1 MIIIMIVMITTRY
14 ETAVL
19 GRPAKPV
26 SYPAHIAGGVAG
38 DGGGV
43 GDDGGGDDVD
53 DGAHDDGGG
62 DGGRDDDGSIALYF
76 SVI

>member
-1 MIIIMIVMITTRY
+1 MIMIMIVMITTRY

-43 GDDGGGDDVD
+43 GDDGGDGD
-53 DGAHDDGGG
+53 HDDGGG
-62 DGGRDDDGSIALYF
+62 DGGRDDDA
-76 SVI
+76 

>member
-1 MIIIMIVMITTRY
+1 MIVMITTRY

-43 GDDGGGDDVD
+43 GDDVD

-62 DGGRDDDGSIALYF
+62 DSGRDDDGSIALYF

>member
-1 MIIIMIVMITTRY
+1 MILMSSIMTTIIKTSISMISIIIMTSRY

-38 DGGGV
+38 
-43 GDDGGGDDVD
+43 
-53 DGAHDDGGG
+53 GG
-62 DGGRDDDGSIALYF
+62 DGGHGDGDD
-76 SVI
+76 